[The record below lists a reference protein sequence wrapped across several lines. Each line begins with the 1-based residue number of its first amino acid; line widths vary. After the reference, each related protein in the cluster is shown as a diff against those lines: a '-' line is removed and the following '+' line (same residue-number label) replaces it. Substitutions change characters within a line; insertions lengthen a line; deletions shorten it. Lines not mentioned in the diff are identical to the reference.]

1 MISISMDGPSVNWK
15 FFDLLQQEQAEEF
28 GGAKLTMVGSC
39 GLHTLH
45 NAFKSGFSVW
55 QLEKVL
61 KALHTVFHNTPA
73 RREDFSTLTKTSVF
87 PLPFCG
93 HRWIENLPVVERAIA
108 VWPMIVMYV
117 DAVTKKEL
125 PNPKTSSYDALVE
138 ARKDSLIM
146 AKLHFFM
153 AISRTFTTFLT
164 TYQTDEPVMPFISK
178 DLAVLMK
185 SLLKRFIKAEILKDI
200 TTLQMVRLDTTDKKT
215 RVHLKDVDIG
225 LGAEAVLKEL
235 QSSPSSSVGE
245 LSVLAFR
252 RECMECLTNIVQKM
266 QDKSPL
272 KYNTVRQMACLDPA
286 NMFSDPDLC
295 QERMKRLVQRFL
307 QDNQLSGGDM
317 IVQQFGNFL
326 SLEAKAE
333 SFSSFQP
340 VRTRLDVFLH
350 GLLHQSYPELWTFC
364 KKLLLLSH
372 GQATVERGFSVNKE
386 VEADNM
392 QEDTVVAQR
401 MICDYVSVCGGVLK
415 VPLTKELLA
424 AAASAR
430 SQYRLH
436 LDQEKRKKESDTR
449 REKRKV
455 AEEYLEQLKKKKVTL
470 SEVANSLEKDAD
482 KLAEQAEGHSGT
494 LMAQLITK
502 SNILR
507 KRYKDKVAELKEV
520 ARELE
525 DKSAELR
532 HMP

>member
-1 MISISMDGPSVNWK
+1 
-15 FFDLLQQEQAEEF
+15 
-28 GGAKLTMVGSC
+28 MVGSC

-138 ARKDSLIM
+138 ARKDYLIM

-225 LGAEAVLKEL
+225 LGAEAVLK
-235 QSSPSSSVGE
+235 
-245 LSVLAFR
+245 
-252 RECMECLTNIVQKM
+252 
-266 QDKSPL
+266 
-272 KYNTVRQMACLDPA
+272 
-286 NMFSDPDLC
+286 
-295 QERMKRLVQRFL
+295 
-307 QDNQLSGGDM
+307 
-317 IVQQFGNFL
+317 
-326 SLEAKAE
+326 
-333 SFSSFQP
+333 
-340 VRTRLDVFLH
+340 
-350 GLLHQSYPELWTFC
+350 
-364 KKLLLLSH
+364 
-372 GQATVERGFSVNKE
+372 
-386 VEADNM
+386 
-392 QEDTVVAQR
+392 
-401 MICDYVSVCGGVLK
+401 
-415 VPLTKELLA
+415 
-424 AAASAR
+424 
-430 SQYRLH
+430 
-436 LDQEKRKKESDTR
+436 
-449 REKRKV
+449 
-455 AEEYLEQLKKKKVTL
+455 VT
-470 SEVANSLEKDAD
+470 
-482 KLAEQAEGHSGT
+482 
-494 LMAQLITK
+494 
-502 SNILR
+502 
-507 KRYKDKVAELKEV
+507 
-520 ARELE
+520 
-525 DKSAELR
+525 
-532 HMP
+532 